1 MASLQARYAIGG
13 FYTVGASPFFSGSAD
28 CFAGDRPSSRSC
40 AVDTGTWIVLA
51 ICAGVTI
58 VLGIVPAVFVH
69 WAQDATLLT
78 QVITW
83 IH

>member
-1 MASLQARYAIGG
+1 MGVCRASRNAQRVA
-13 FYTVGASPFFSGSAD
+13 
-28 CFAGDRPSSRSC
+28 
-40 AVDTGTWIVLA
+40 W
-51 ICAGVTI
+51 VTI

-83 IH
+83 IR